1 MRMKVEYASEKLY
14 FLMFNFITTKAKS
27 IWSTAAVAAA
37 AAAAE
42 AVVVVVVVVVVA
54 EEKTNYKLLYLNYRT
69 IWVWF

>member
-42 AVVVVVVVVVVA
+42 AVVVVVVA